1 MQTHSGL
8 PTSNALRELL
18 NTLLGSP
25 ITCTALPSPSAAR
38 PEFVALYENGDGLP
52 EAYIGFDRTLVAY
65 AGGALTM
72 MPVDEVKATLQA
84 PELSS
89 VLVDG
94 YREVVNIAASLFN
107 VENRPHVKL
116 RSTYTRDALPP
127 DVVALLDGHGDQIH
141 LKITIE
147 GYGSGEATVFVKMM
161 QAFEDASHNA
171 QPASPNM
178 ANASPDEPGAHAP
191 SSGASSIGNRPDP
204 RRDHSAGQPGSFG
217 SPHNAFGNVPP
228 PHHAPGAASPSGGW
242 NPPPPRIGARDS
254 APKFGSDDFDV
265 QLQSASSSHNTAESN
280 PVLTGQLRVLIVE
293 DDAMTRM
300 LLKTLLLRG
309 QHQTLEAATAQEAFM
324 ILAQTKVD
332 LVLIDIRLPDMSGVE
347 LAKYLKAD
355 LFTQHTPLIICSAV
369 ADRDVVVQAASLKV
383 AGYLLKPITG
393 EKLYQKLAEVGPR
406 MVPVLGPPQESAR
419 RLGLGM
425 VDFRRLLSAFL
436 DEGQEILQGL
446 YTAVKGADSQQTD
459 FLTYRL
465 GVSASQLG
473 AHALVE
479 AARMARITARSGD
492 TPDAAPL
499 DKHLMNL
506 YLELK
511 RLNDAI
517 HDHFS
522 LRNTFKRREDQVA
535 QR

>member
-8 PTSNALRELL
+8 PTPNALRELL
-18 NTLLGSP
+18 NTLLGSQV
-25 ITCTALPSPSAAR
+25 TCTALPAPSATR
-38 PEFVALYENGDGLP
+38 PEFVALYESGDGLP
-52 EAYIGFDRTLVAY
+52 EAYIGFDSALVAY

-72 MPVDEVKATLQA
+72 MPVEEVKATLQA
-84 PELSS
+84 PELTS

-116 RSTYTRDALPP
+116 RSTYTRDALPQ
-127 DVVALLDGHGDQIH
+127 DVVALLEGHGDQLH

-161 QAFEDASHNA
+161 QAFEDASRDAHPAPQSMSNISQGEPVA
-171 QPASPNM
+171 QPQSA
-178 ANASPDEPGAHAP
+178 GT
-191 SSGASSIGNRPDP
+191 SSIGNRPDP
-204 RRDHSAGQPGSFG
+204 RYGHSTGQPGSFG
-217 SPHNAFGNVPP
+217 SPPHAFGNDLPP
-228 PHHAPGAASPSGGW
+228 PHATGAVTPSGGW
-242 NPPPPRIGARDS
+242 NPLHARSVAQESSPKGGAD
-254 APKFGSDDFDV
+254 GFDV
-265 QLQSASSSHNTAESN
+265 QLQTVSSSLNTAESN
-280 PVLTGQLRVLIVE
+280 PVLTGQLRVLVIE

-309 QHQTLEAATAQEAFM
+309 QHQTLEAASAQEAFM

-369 ADRDVVVQAASLKV
+369 ADRDVVVQAAALKV

-446 YTAVKGADSQQTD
+446 YTAVKGADSQQID

-473 AHALVE
+473 AYALVE

-492 TPDAAPL
+492 TPGAAPL

-522 LRNTFKRREDQVA
+522 LRNTFKRREEQVA